1 VDQSQLIQLLAIALA
16 AGAIFVLFSGE
27 SKDTTSK
34 KRLAEVSGIEKEGTF
49 SFLKKEE
56 NTSSRRKQ
64 IEESLGQMEQAQKDK
79 SKQRKSLKSRLIQA
93 NVSITPQTYIIISI
107 VFGLIVA
114 GAVFVAMGNPL
125 IAVGAGLA
133 VGYVI
138 PRFVLGFLIARR
150 QKNFIGGF
158 PDAMDIIV
166 RGVRS
171 GLPLGD
177 CLKVIAHESP
187 DPIGAEFKLVVQ
199 GEQVGVPIEVCL
211 ERLYERMPLAEVNF
225 FATVLAIQKQS
236 GGNLGEA
243 LGNLSGVL
251 RGRKLLREKIKA
263 LSAEAKMSATIVG
276 ALPPLVM
283 ILVTLVQPDYM
294 WELYHTPTG
303 HRNLAVGAGMMVV
316 GTLFMRKLINFK
328 I

>member
-1 VDQSQLIQLLAIALA
+1 MDQASLIKLFALLLAG
-16 AGAIFVLFSGE
+16 GAVFILFSGD
-27 SKDTTSK
+27 SKAERSR
-34 KRLAEVSGIEKEGTF
+34 KRIAEVSGKEEEGTF

-56 NTSSRRKQ
+56 QTSSRRKQ

-79 SKQRKSLKSRLIQA
+79 NKQRKSLKSRLIQA
-93 NVSITPQTYIIISI
+93 NWSVSPQAYIIAS
-107 VFGLIVA
+107 VLLGVA
-114 GAVFVAMGNPL
+114 IGAVVFVMMGNPM
-125 IAVGAGLA
+125 IAGGAGLA

-138 PRFVLGFLIARR
+138 PRFILNFAIGRR
-150 QKNFIGGF
+150 QKKFLAGF

-171 GLPLGD
+171 GLPLND

-187 DPIGAEFKLVVQ
+187 DPVGSEFKLVVQ
-199 GEQVGVPIEVCL
+199 GEQVGVPMDICL
-211 ERLYERMPLAEVNF
+211 ERLYERVPLPEVNF
-225 FATVLAIQKQS
+225 FSTVLAIQKQS

-243 LGNLSGVL
+243 LNNLSGVL

-263 LSAEAKMSATIVG
+263 LSAEAKASAIIVG
-276 ALPPLVM
+276 SLPPAVM
-283 ILVTLVQPDYM
+283 ALVTFVQPDYM